1 MVLICA
7 FGILGL
13 FLQNL
18 KQPLTTENV
27 LAMFLIK
34 FMKAL
39 KVLFFLSFC
48 IISNTVVSQSYEEIY
63 SVANESVRLK
73 IDQNKI
79 EGISM
84 LTGIHAHHK
93 IGYAGFGVSMKNK
106 LEQLLN
112 NEESILSYTINDENN
127 FVEIK
132 STTSFSKT
140 NFTNL
145 LSEFNA
151 TLTGYQVTYFVK
163 D

>member
-18 KQPLTTENV
+18 KQPLTTKNV
-27 LAMFLIK
+27 LAIFLIR
-34 FMKAL
+34 FMKTL
-39 KVLFFLSFC
+39 KVLFFFSVC
-48 IISNTVVSQSYEEIY
+48 IISNTVLSQSYEEVY
-63 SVANESVRLK
+63 SVSDESVRLR

-106 LEQLLN
+106 LEELLM
-112 NEESILSYTINDENN
+112 NEESILTYSINDENN

-132 STTSFSKT
+132 STTLFSKT
-140 NFTNL
+140 SFINL
-145 LSEFNA
+145 LSQFNA